1 MPVTQTAISVGTTL
15 VQVIAPDSM
24 SQRVTLHNLE
34 TVASRQIWIGGST
47 LVQGQSVHINSATI
61 LQLTIEPGDALF
73 AVTTSGTYSLG
84 VIVQKQD

>member
-15 VQVIAPDSM
+15 VQVVAPDTM
-24 SQRVTLHNLE
+24 AQRVTLHNLE

-61 LQLTIEPGDALF
+61 LQLTIEPGDALY

>member
-1 MPVTQTAISVGTTL
+1 MPFTQTAISVGTTL
-15 VQVIAPDSM
+15 VQVVAPDIM
-24 SQRVTLHNLE
+24 AQRVTLHNLE

-61 LQLTIEPGDALF
+61 LQLTIEPGDALY

>member
-1 MPVTQTAISVGTTL
+1 MPITQAVYAVGTTL
-15 VQVIAPDSM
+15 VQVVAPDTSPTK
-24 SQRVTLHNLE
+24 VTLHNLE
-34 TVASRQIWIGGST
+34 SVTGRQIWIGGSG

-61 LQLTIEPGDALF
+61 LQLTLDPGDALY

>member
-1 MPVTQTAISVGTTL
+1 MPFTQTAISVGTTL
-15 VQVIAPDSM
+15 VQVVAPDTM
-24 SQRVTLHNLE
+24 AQRVTLHNLE

-61 LQLTIEPGDALF
+61 LQLTIEPGDALY